1 MTSVKL
7 ALTSKGKFIEIGDIA
22 SELLENTIVIEI
34 HKSKDCANIYIYG
47 TEELTVYDV
56 EEFLALDEVPCEVK
70 DAVRKFL
77 RCGKGRW

>member
-1 MTSVKL
+1 MASVKL
-7 ALTSKGKFIEIGDIA
+7 ALTSEGKFIEIGDTA

-47 TEELTVYDV
+47 IEELTVYDV
-56 EEFLALDEVPCEVK
+56 EEFLALDIPCEVK

-77 RCGKGRW
+77 KLDN